1 MKKLMLLIMM
11 LSLGMLAWAGSAR
24 EDATERLE
32 NATNVLHEI
41 MGMPDKGIPEEVMEH
56 AKCVAV
62 VPHMIKGGFVF
73 GGKGGKG
80 VATCRTAKGWSAP
93 AFITISGGNW
103 GLQIGVEAVD
113 LVMIIQNEKGM
124 QKLLSSNFH
133 VGADASAAA
142 GPVGRHAEA
151 GTNWKMDTEILTY
164 SRAKGVFAGL
174 TLEGASIRQDSDSR
188 RAIYG
193 RKVTTKALLLGKVP
207 APAAAQPFLASIRGA
222 KAQAVAQGKADE
234 KSDARAEATHHA
246 TVTLTGCLQKGDN
259 DGEFAITARDGKTWE
274 LQSSTVKLENHL
286 GHMVTVSGPRNH
298 ETKAEERAEAKRE
311 GELVPA
317 AKRDVYPELAVTS
330 LKMVSE
336 TCQ

>member
-1 MKKLMLLIMM
+1 MKKVMFLLAT
-11 LSLGMLAWAGSAR
+11 LSLGTLCWADSAR
-24 EDATERLE
+24 EDATERLG
-32 NATNVLHEI
+32 NATTVLHEI
-41 MGMPDKGIPEEVMEH
+41 MGMPDKGIPEEVLEH

-80 VATCRTAKGWSAP
+80 VATCRTANGWSAP

-151 GTNWKMDTEILTY
+151 GTNWKMDTEVLTY

-174 TLEGASIRQDSDSR
+174 TLEGASIRQDNDSR

-193 RKVTTKALLLGKVP
+193 PKVTTKALLLGKVA
-207 APAAAQPFLASIRGA
+207 APVAAQPFLAEVRGA
-222 KAQAVAQGKADE
+222 KGQAVAAE
-234 KSDARAEATHHA
+234 K
-246 TVTLTGCLQKGDN
+246 
-259 DGEFAITARDGKTWE
+259 
-274 LQSSTVKLENHL
+274 
-286 GHMVTVSGPRNH
+286 
-298 ETKAEERAEAKRE
+298 AEAKAE
-311 GELVPA
+311 
-317 AKRDVYPELAVTS
+317 AKEAKEKDQ
-330 LKMVSE
+330 K
-336 TCQ
+336 